1 MGVFVRTFSRIL
13 MMASNKV
20 RKGAMQTVEH
30 RAAQEAFELSVM
42 LRVGGPLET
51 DELSIIES
59 RLKSVIETTE
69 AAIAACNKHDDGRAN
84 VARLRY

>member
-1 MGVFVRTFSRIL
+1 M
-13 MMASNKV
+13 
-20 RKGAMQTVEH
+20 
-30 RAAQEAFELSVM
+30 SVM

>member
-1 MGVFVRTFSRIL
+1 MGIFVRTFRRIL
-13 MMASNKV
+13 MTASNKAKTGMV
-20 RKGAMQTVEH
+20 QTLEQ

-51 DELSIIES
+51 DEISIIET
-59 RLKSVIETTE
+59 RLKSVIKATE